1 MNTRRVVNF
10 FQADRRGLGDALFE
24 VGPFVK
30 AFAELWL
37 NRMIALE
44 RLIGGGFAVRVL
56 LVASSLVIT
65 LAATSQSPFA
75 QSSNPEESAAQIGRA
90 HV

>member
-1 MNTRRVVNF
+1 M
-10 FQADRRGLGDALFE
+10 
-24 VGPFVK
+24 K

-75 QSSNPEESAAQIGRA
+75 QSSNPEEFSRASDHAVADAGRN
-90 HV
+90 VGCNRGSG